1 MWIWVQ
7 ILCKSR
13 QDLTILTVGVQEEDW
28 GLILYQSALILNPEL
43 ILVKEKVL
51 YLCKEDKGWQNP
63 CLETIIVIVMLLSL
77 KLFYCTVLYLQKYI
91 VFGYFGCRSNDT
103 KLGVFCWLKHTKW
116 TLSSIIIV
124 WWLLIIWLNLQIGF
138 KKDLPTRFWKFLHVW
153 NQLRFLFLI
162 VSLLLDK
169 LLWFKISPL
178 NQYVILGVG
187 TMIQN

>member
-1 MWIWVQ
+1 MVHV
-7 ILCKSR
+7 ILVSALGSNTSYFLFWGTFITWDRGLDSDLDQGLTISCKSSQGR
-13 QDLTILTVGVQEEDW
+13 PW
-28 GLILYQSALILNPEL
+28 PYQ
-43 ILVKEKVL
+43 
-51 YLCKEDKGWQNP
+51 
-63 CLETIIVIVMLLSL
+63 LEVH
-77 KLFYCTVLYLQKYI
+77 I
-91 VFGYFGCRSNDT
+91 VFGYFGSRSNDT
-103 KLGVFCWLKHTKW
+103 KSGVFCWLKHTKW
-116 TLSSIIIV
+116 TSSSNIIV
-124 WWLLIIWLNLQIGF
+124 WWLLIIRLNLQIGF